1 MLFGK
6 SLFQSVVERLAEEA
20 EDADAAPVVTAY
32 RVSGL
37 SSGFVAESVDHG
49 PAATFHLDAYLAL
62 MPDPMPEPM
71 PAPPAAPVRP
81 VMPSHLA
88 RLSIEQIAEDLD
100 LKAEDDR
107 ETLGEKRRAFARHN
121 HPDRYHPDFRD
132 MATTRMKIANLLVDE
147 AIRRLRTV

>member
-37 SSGFVAESVDHG
+37 SSGFVAESVDHA
-49 PAATFHLDAYLAL
+49 PAAAFHLDAYLAL
-62 MPDPMPEPM
+62 MPEPM

-132 MATTRMKIANLLVDE
+132 MATTRMKTANLLVDE
-147 AIRRLRTV
+147 AIRRLGPV